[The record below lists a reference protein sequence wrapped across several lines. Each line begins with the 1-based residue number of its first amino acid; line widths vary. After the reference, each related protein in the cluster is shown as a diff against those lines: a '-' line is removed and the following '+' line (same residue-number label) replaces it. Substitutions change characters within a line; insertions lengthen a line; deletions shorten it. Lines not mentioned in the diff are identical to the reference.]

1 MRERTLDQ
9 LRRDFLAAAG
19 VILAI
24 TVAAAVVHY
33 LLIG

>member
-9 LRRDFLAAAG
+9 LRRDFLAAAA

-24 TVAAAVVHY
+24 LVGAALVH